1 MNKIRFIF
9 VVVLFLLATPFYKF
23 FELGQ
28 DKDRYLVAG
37 ESRSQLNETINFPRK
52 KILDRN
58 GNELAV
64 SILRSTLLFRSTEEK
79 DLGLAYAERV
89 NEPIFLFNSKRI
101 YFENQLNPVFI
112 KEVREFCD
120 CSVISE
126 PVYRRYYPYGSI
138 ISPLV
143 GFSGV
148 SGGLEGIERS
158 FDASLKSDQR
168 SLNFFRDAKGRR
180 VKGDLKNFIERSSQS
195 DLSLTIDINLQFKLF
210 EELKKSISAAS
221 AKGGFAVIMD
231 ARSGDLLAL
240 ANYPTFNPNRS
251 DRVIQR
257 NLSFDEYLE
266 PGSLIKPITIAGAF
280 NNGIINEDSLVDTNP
295 GYINLSGFK
304 RSEAG
309 GKNYGVLSPSEIISN
324 SSQVGIAKI
333 SIMLSGDQINA
344 NLRSFG
350 IGKELDLNWDGI
362 DSSFLYDSSIL
373 YDIDKASLGYGYLL
387 RANIVQIARA
397 YSAFAN
403 QGEIVEP
410 RITINQ
416 LVRKSKAID
425 SKTADYILDSLRS
438 AVVEGTAE
446 NISDSTISIAGKTGT
461 TEKYIVGS
469 GYTPGKYISSF
480 ASIFPYESPKYIMV
494 VSIDEPDPNNYFG
507 GDISAPIVANLAE
520 HMLINGY
527 IE

>member
-9 VVVLFLLATPFYKF
+9 GVVLILLVTPFYKF

-28 DKDRYLVAG
+28 DKDRFLVAG
-37 ESRSQLNETINFPRK
+37 KSRSQFDETINFPRK

-58 GNELAV
+58 GNELAL
-64 SILRSTLLFRSTEEK
+64 SILRSTLLFRSSAEK
-79 DLGLAYAERV
+79 DLGLTYAKRV
-89 NEPIFLFNSKRI
+89 GEPIFLFNSKRI
-101 YFENQLNPVFI
+101 YFENQLAADFI
-112 KEVREFCD
+112 EELSEFCN
-120 CSVISE
+120 CFVISE
-126 PVYRRYYPYGSI
+126 PIYRRYYPYGGI
-138 ISPLV
+138 ISPLI
-143 GFSGV
+143 GFSGLG
-148 SGGLEGIERS
+148 GGLEGLEKS
-158 FDASLKSDQR
+158 FDASLKSNQR

-180 VKGDLKNFIERSSQS
+180 VKGDLKNFIEKSSQN
-195 DLSLTIDINLQFKLF
+195 DLTLTIDINLQFKLF

-251 DRVIQR
+251 DRIVQR

-280 NNGIINEDSLVDTNP
+280 SNGIINKSSLIDTNP

-309 GKNYGVLSPSEIISN
+309 GKNYGVLTPSEIISN

-333 SIMLSGDQINA
+333 SIKLSGDQITS
-344 NLRSFG
+344 NLRHFG
-350 IGKELDLNWDGI
+350 IGKELDLSWHGI
-362 DSSFLYDSSIL
+362 NSSFLYDSSTL

-397 YSAFAN
+397 YSVFAN
-403 QGEIVEP
+403 QGEMIEP
-410 RITINQ
+410 RIEINQ
-416 LVRKSKAID
+416 PVRKSRAID
-425 SKTADYILDSLRS
+425 SETADYILASLRS
-438 AVVEGTAE
+438 TVVEGTADKV
-446 NISDSTISIAGKTGT
+446 SDSIVSIAGKTGT
-461 TEKYIVGS
+461 TEKYIVGN

-507 GDISAPIVANLAE
+507 GDISAPIVATLAE

>member
-1 MNKIRFIF
+1 M
-9 VVVLFLLATPFYKF
+9 L
-23 FELGQ
+23 
-28 DKDRYLVAG
+28 
-37 ESRSQLNETINFPRK
+37 INFPRK

-58 GNELAV
+58 GNELAL
-64 SILRSTLLFRSTEEK
+64 SILRSTLLFRSSAENA
-79 DLGLAYAERV
+79 LGLPYAKRV
-89 NEPIFLFNSKRI
+89 GEPIFLFNSKRI
-101 YFENQLNPVFI
+101 YFENQLTADFI
-112 KEVREFCD
+112 EELSEFCD
-120 CSVISE
+120 CFVISE
-126 PVYRRYYPYGSI
+126 PIYRRYYPYGGI
-138 ISPLV
+138 ISPLI
-143 GFSGV
+143 GFSGLG
-148 SGGLEGIERS
+148 GGLEGLEKS
-158 FDASLKSDQR
+158 FDASLKSNQR

-180 VKGDLKNFIERSSQS
+180 VKGDLKNFIEKSSQN
-195 DLSLTIDINLQFKLF
+195 DLTLTIDINLQFKLF

-251 DRVIQR
+251 DRIVQR

-280 NNGIINEDSLVDTNP
+280 SNGIINKSSLIDTNP

-309 GKNYGVLSPSEIISN
+309 GKNYGVLTPSEIISN

-333 SIMLSGDQINA
+333 SIMLSGDQITS
-344 NLRSFG
+344 NLRDFG
-350 IGKELDLNWDGI
+350 IDKELDLSWHGI
-362 DSSFLYDSSIL
+362 NSSFLYDSSTL

-397 YSAFAN
+397 YSVFAN
-403 QGEIVEP
+403 QGEMIEP
-410 RITINQ
+410 RIEINQ
-416 LVRKSKAID
+416 PVRKSRAID
-425 SKTADYILDSLRS
+425 SETADYILASLRS
-438 AVVEGTAE
+438 TVVEGTADKV
-446 NISDSTISIAGKTGT
+446 SDSIVSIAGKTGT
-461 TEKYIVGS
+461 TEKYIVGN

-507 GDISAPIVANLAE
+507 GDISAPIVATLAE

>member
-9 VVVLFLLATPFYKF
+9 AVFLILLVTPFYKF

-28 DKDRYLVAG
+28 DKDRFLVAG
-37 ESRSQLNETINFPRK
+37 KSRSQFNETINFPRK

-58 GNELAV
+58 GNELAL
-64 SILRSTLLFRSTEEK
+64 SILRSTLLFRSSAEK
-79 DLGLAYAERV
+79 DLGLTYAKRV
-89 NEPIFLFNSKRI
+89 GEPIFLFNSKRI
-101 YFENQLNPVFI
+101 YFENQLTADFI
-112 KEVREFCD
+112 EELSEFCD
-120 CSVISE
+120 CFVISE
-126 PVYRRYYPYGSI
+126 PIYRRYYPYGGI
-138 ISPLV
+138 ISPLI
-143 GFSGV
+143 GFSGLG
-148 SGGLEGIERS
+148 GGLEGLEKS
-158 FDASLKSDQR
+158 FDASLKSNQR

-180 VKGDLKNFIERSSQS
+180 VKGDLKNFIEKSSQN
-195 DLSLTIDINLQFKLF
+195 DLTLTIDINLQFKLF

-251 DRVIQR
+251 DRIVQR

-280 NNGIINEDSLVDTNP
+280 SNGIINKSSLIDTNP

-309 GKNYGVLSPSEIISN
+309 GKNYGVLTPSEIISN

-333 SIMLSGDQINA
+333 SIMLSGDQITS
-344 NLRSFG
+344 NLRHFG
-350 IGKELDLNWDGI
+350 IDKELDLSWHGI
-362 DSSFLYDSSIL
+362 NSSFLYDSSTL

-397 YSAFAN
+397 YSVFAN
-403 QGEIVEP
+403 QGEMIEP
-410 RITINQ
+410 RIEINQ
-416 LVRKSKAID
+416 PVRKSRAID
-425 SKTADYILDSLRS
+425 SETADYILASLRS
-438 AVVEGTAE
+438 TVVEGTADKV
-446 NISDSTISIAGKTGT
+446 SDSIVSIAGKTGT
-461 TEKYIVGS
+461 TEKYIVGN

-507 GDISAPIVANLAE
+507 GDISAPIVATLAE

>member
-9 VVVLFLLATPFYKF
+9 AVALFLLVTPFYKF

-28 DKDRYLVAG
+28 DKDRFLVAG
-37 ESRSQLNETINFPRK
+37 KSRSQFNETINLPRK

-64 SILRSTLLFRSTEEK
+64 SILRSTLLFRSAEEK
-79 DLGLAYAERV
+79 DLGLTYAKTV

-101 YFENQLNPVFI
+101 YFENQLTPEFI
-112 KEVREFCD
+112 KELKEFCD
-120 CSVISE
+120 CFVISE
-126 PVYRRYYPYGSI
+126 PIYRRYYPYGSI
-138 ISPLV
+138 ISPLI
-143 GFSGV
+143 GFSGI
-148 SGGLEGIERS
+148 SGGLEGLERS
-158 FDASLKSDQR
+158 FDASLMSDQR

-195 DLSLTIDINLQFKLF
+195 DLTLTVDINLQFKLF
-210 EELKKSISAAS
+210 EELKKTISAAS

-231 ARSGDLLAL
+231 ANNGALLAL

-251 DRVIQR
+251 DRVVHR
-257 NLSFDEYLE
+257 NLLFDEYLE

-280 NNGIINEDSLVDTNP
+280 SNGIISEDSLIDTNP

-304 RSEAG
+304 RGEAG
-309 GKNYGVLSPSEIISN
+309 GKNHGVLSPSEIISN

-333 SIMLSGDQINA
+333 SIMLSRDQIIA
-344 NLRSFG
+344 NLRDFG
-350 IGKELDLNWDGI
+350 IGKGLDLNWYGI
-362 DSSFLYDSSIL
+362 DSSFLYDSPIL

-403 QGEIVEP
+403 NGEIVEP
-410 RITINQ
+410 RITIDQ
-416 LVRKSKAID
+416 AVRKSKAID
-425 SKTADYILDSLRS
+425 SKTAKYILASLRS
-438 AVVEGTAE
+438 TVLEGTA
-446 NISDSTISIAGKTGT
+446 NKVSDSIVSIAGKTGT
-461 TEKYIVGS
+461 TEKYIVGN

-480 ASIFPYESPKYIMV
+480 ASIFPYENPKYIMV

-507 GDISAPIVANLAE
+507 GDISAPLVATLAE

-527 IE
+527 IK

>member
-9 VVVLFLLATPFYKF
+9 AVFLILLVTPFYKF

-28 DKDRYLVAG
+28 DKDRFLVAG
-37 ESRSQLNETINFPRK
+37 KSRSQFNETINFPRK

-58 GNELAV
+58 GNELAL
-64 SILRSTLLFRSTEEK
+64 SILRSTLLFRSSAEK
-79 DLGLAYAERV
+79 DLGLTYAKRV
-89 NEPIFLFNSKRI
+89 GEPIFLFNSKRI
-101 YFENQLNPVFI
+101 YFENQLTSDFI
-112 KEVREFCD
+112 EELSEFCD
-120 CSVISE
+120 CFVISE
-126 PVYRRYYPYGSI
+126 PIYRRYYPYGGI
-138 ISPLV
+138 ISPLI
-143 GFSGV
+143 GFSGLG
-148 SGGLEGIERS
+148 GGLEGLEKS
-158 FDASLKSDQR
+158 FDASLKSNQR

-180 VKGDLKNFIERSSQS
+180 VKGDLKNFIEKSSQN
-195 DLSLTIDINLQFKLF
+195 DLTLTIDINLQFKLF

-251 DRVIQR
+251 DRIVQR

-280 NNGIINEDSLVDTNP
+280 SNGIINKSSLIDTNP

-309 GKNYGVLSPSEIISN
+309 GKNYGVLTPSEIISN

-333 SIMLSGDQINA
+333 SIMLSGDQITS
-344 NLRSFG
+344 NLRHFG
-350 IGKELDLNWDGI
+350 IDKELDLSWHGI
-362 DSSFLYDSSIL
+362 NSSFLYDSSTL

-397 YSAFAN
+397 YSVFAN
-403 QGEIVEP
+403 QGEMIEP
-410 RITINQ
+410 RIEINQ
-416 LVRKSKAID
+416 PVRKSRAID
-425 SKTADYILDSLRS
+425 SETADYILASLRS
-438 AVVEGTAE
+438 TVVEGTADKV
-446 NISDSTISIAGKTGT
+446 SDSIVSIAGKTGT
-461 TEKYIVGS
+461 TEKYIVGN

-507 GDISAPIVANLAE
+507 GDISAPIVATLAE

>member
-9 VVVLFLLATPFYKF
+9 AVVLILLVTPFYKF

-28 DKDRYLVAG
+28 DKDRFLVAG
-37 ESRSQLNETINFPRK
+37 KSRSQFNETINFPRK

-58 GNELAV
+58 GNELAL
-64 SILRSTLLFRSTEEK
+64 SILRSTLLFRSSAEK
-79 DLGLAYAERV
+79 DLGLTYAKRV
-89 NEPIFLFNSKRI
+89 GEPIFLFNSKRI
-101 YFENQLNPVFI
+101 YFENQLTADFI
-112 KEVREFCD
+112 EELSEFCD
-120 CSVISE
+120 CFVISE
-126 PVYRRYYPYGSI
+126 PIYRRYYPYGGI
-138 ISPLV
+138 ISPLI
-143 GFSGV
+143 GFSGLG
-148 SGGLEGIERS
+148 GGLEGLEKS
-158 FDASLKSDQR
+158 FDASLKSNQR

-180 VKGDLKNFIERSSQS
+180 VKGDLKNFIEKLSQN
-195 DLSLTIDINLQFKLF
+195 DLTLTIDINLQFKLF

-251 DRVIQR
+251 DRIVQR

-280 NNGIINEDSLVDTNP
+280 SNGIINKSSLIDTNP

-309 GKNYGVLSPSEIISN
+309 GKNYGVLTPSEIISN

-333 SIMLSGDQINA
+333 SIMLSGDQITS
-344 NLRSFG
+344 NLRHFG
-350 IGKELDLNWDGI
+350 IDKELDLSWHGI
-362 DSSFLYDSSIL
+362 NSSFLYDSSTL

-397 YSAFAN
+397 YSVFAN
-403 QGEIVEP
+403 QGEMIEP
-410 RITINQ
+410 RIEINQ
-416 LVRKSKAID
+416 PVRKSRAID
-425 SKTADYILDSLRS
+425 SETADYILASLRS
-438 AVVEGTAE
+438 TVVEGTADKV
-446 NISDSTISIAGKTGT
+446 SDSIVSIAGKTGT
-461 TEKYIVGS
+461 TEKYIVGN

-507 GDISAPIVANLAE
+507 GDISAPIVATLAE

>member
-9 VVVLFLLATPFYKF
+9 AVVLILLVTPFYKF

-28 DKDRYLVAG
+28 DKDRFLVAG
-37 ESRSQLNETINFPRK
+37 KSRSQFDETINFSRK

-58 GNELAV
+58 GNELAL
-64 SILRSTLLFRSTEEK
+64 SILRSTLLFRSSAEK
-79 DLGLAYAERV
+79 DLGLTYAKRV
-89 NEPIFLFNSKRI
+89 GEPIFLFNSKRI
-101 YFENQLNPVFI
+101 YFENQLTADFI
-112 KEVREFCD
+112 EELSEFCD
-120 CSVISE
+120 CFVISE
-126 PVYRRYYPYGSI
+126 PIYRRYYPYGGI
-138 ISPLV
+138 ISPLI
-143 GFSGV
+143 GFSGLG
-148 SGGLEGIERS
+148 GGLEGLEKS
-158 FDASLKSDQR
+158 FDASLKSNQR

-180 VKGDLKNFIERSSQS
+180 VKGDLKNFIEKSSQN
-195 DLSLTIDINLQFKLF
+195 DLTLTIDINLQFKLF

-251 DRVIQR
+251 DRIVQR

-280 NNGIINEDSLVDTNP
+280 SNGIINKSSLIDTNP

-309 GKNYGVLSPSEIISN
+309 GKNYGVLTPSEIISN

-333 SIMLSGDQINA
+333 SIMLSGDQITS
-344 NLRSFG
+344 NLRHFG
-350 IGKELDLNWDGI
+350 IGKELDLSWHGI
-362 DSSFLYDSSIL
+362 NSSFLYDSPTL

-397 YSAFAN
+397 YSVFAN
-403 QGEIVEP
+403 QGEMIEP
-410 RITINQ
+410 RIEINQ
-416 LVRKSKAID
+416 PVRKSRAID
-425 SKTADYILDSLRS
+425 SETADYILASLRS
-438 AVVEGTAE
+438 TVVEGTADKV
-446 NISDSTISIAGKTGT
+446 SDSIVSIAGKTGT
-461 TEKYIVGS
+461 TEKYIVGN

-507 GDISAPIVANLAE
+507 GDISAPIVATLAE

>member
-9 VVVLFLLATPFYKF
+9 AIVLILLVTPFYKF

-28 DKDRYLVAG
+28 DKDRFLVAG
-37 ESRSQLNETINFPRK
+37 KSRSQFNETINFPRK

-58 GNELAV
+58 GNELAL
-64 SILRSTLLFRSTEEK
+64 SILRSTLLFRSSAEK
-79 DLGLAYAERV
+79 DLGLTYAKRV
-89 NEPIFLFNSKRI
+89 GEPIFLFNSKRI
-101 YFENQLNPVFI
+101 YFENQLTADFI
-112 KEVREFCD
+112 EELSEFCD
-120 CSVISE
+120 CFVISE
-126 PVYRRYYPYGSI
+126 PIYRRYYPYGGI
-138 ISPLV
+138 ISPLI
-143 GFSGV
+143 GFSGLG
-148 SGGLEGIERS
+148 GGLEGLEKS
-158 FDASLKSDQR
+158 FDASLKSNQR

-180 VKGDLKNFIERSSQS
+180 VKGDLKNFIEKSSQN
-195 DLSLTIDINLQFKLF
+195 DLTLTIDINLQFKLF

-251 DRVIQR
+251 DRIVQR

-280 NNGIINEDSLVDTNP
+280 SNGIINKSSLIDTNP

-309 GKNYGVLSPSEIISN
+309 GKNYGVLTPSEIISN

-333 SIMLSGDQINA
+333 SIMLSGDQITS
-344 NLRSFG
+344 NLRHFG
-350 IGKELDLNWDGI
+350 IDKELDLSWHGI
-362 DSSFLYDSSIL
+362 NSSFLYDSSTL

-397 YSAFAN
+397 YSVFAN
-403 QGEIVEP
+403 QGEMIEP
-410 RITINQ
+410 RIEINQ
-416 LVRKSKAID
+416 PVRKSRAID
-425 SKTADYILDSLRS
+425 SETADYILASLRS
-438 AVVEGTAE
+438 TVVEGTADKV
-446 NISDSTISIAGKTGT
+446 SDSIVSIAGKTGT
-461 TEKYIVGS
+461 TEKYIVGN

-507 GDISAPIVANLAE
+507 GDISAPIVATLAE

>member
-9 VVVLFLLATPFYKF
+9 AVVLFLLLTPFYKF

-28 DKDRYLVAG
+28 DKDRFLVAG
-37 ESRSQLNETINFPRK
+37 KSRSQFNETINFPRK

-64 SILRSTLLFRSTEEK
+64 SILRSTLLFQSAAEK
-79 DLGLAYAERV
+79 ELGLRYAKKV

-101 YFENQLNPVFI
+101 YFENQLTNDFI
-112 KEVREFCD
+112 KELREFCD
-120 CSVISE
+120 CYAISE
-126 PVYRRYYPYGSI
+126 PLYRRYYPYGSI
-138 ISPLV
+138 ISPLI
-143 GFSGV
+143 GFSGIG
-148 SGGLEGIERS
+148 GGLEGLERS
-158 FDASLKSDQR
+158 FDASLKSNQR

-180 VKGDLKNFIERSSQS
+180 VKGDLKNFIERSSQR
-195 DLSLTIDINLQFKLF
+195 DLTLTIDINLQFKLF

-221 AKGGFAVIMD
+221 AKRGFAVIMD

-251 DRVIQR
+251 DRVVQR

-266 PGSLIKPITIAGAF
+266 PGSLIKPITIAGGFA
-280 NNGIINEDSLVDTNP
+280 NGIINEDSLIDTNP

-309 GKNYGVLSPSEIISN
+309 GKNYGVLTPSEIISN

-333 SIMLSGDQINA
+333 SMMLSGDQITA
-344 NLRSFG
+344 NLRDFG
-350 IGKELDLNWDGI
+350 IGKKLDLSWYGI
-362 DSSFLYDSSIL
+362 DSSFLYDSSTL

-410 RITINQ
+410 RIDINKP
-416 LVRKSKAID
+416 VRKSKAID
-425 SKTADYILDSLRS
+425 SQTATYILASLRS
-438 AVVEGTAE
+438 TVVEGTADKV
-446 NISDSTISIAGKTGT
+446 SDSTVSIAGKTGT
-461 TEKYIVGS
+461 TEKYIVGN

-507 GDISAPIVANLAE
+507 GDISAPIVATLAE
-520 HMLINGY
+520 HMLINAY

>member
-9 VVVLFLLATPFYKF
+9 AVFLILLVTPFYKF

-28 DKDRYLVAG
+28 DKDRFLVAG
-37 ESRSQLNETINFPRK
+37 KSRSQFNETINFPRK

-58 GNELAV
+58 GNELAL
-64 SILRSTLLFRSTEEK
+64 SILRSTLLFRSSAEK
-79 DLGLAYAERV
+79 DLGLTYAKRV
-89 NEPIFLFNSKRI
+89 GEPIFLFNSKRI
-101 YFENQLNPVFI
+101 YFENQLTSDFI
-112 KEVREFCD
+112 EELSEFCD
-120 CSVISE
+120 CFVISE
-126 PVYRRYYPYGSI
+126 PIYRRYYPYGGI
-138 ISPLV
+138 ISPLI
-143 GFSGV
+143 GFSGLG
-148 SGGLEGIERS
+148 GGLEGLEKS
-158 FDASLKSDQR
+158 FDASLKSNQR

-180 VKGDLKNFIERSSQS
+180 VKGDLKNFIEKSSQN
-195 DLSLTIDINLQFKLF
+195 DLTLTIDINLQFKLF

-251 DRVIQR
+251 DRIVQR

-280 NNGIINEDSLVDTNP
+280 SNGIINKSSLIDTNP

-309 GKNYGVLSPSEIISN
+309 GKNYGVLTPSEIISN

-333 SIMLSGDQINA
+333 SIMLSGDQITS
-344 NLRSFG
+344 NLRHFG
-350 IGKELDLNWDGI
+350 IDKELDLSWHGI
-362 DSSFLYDSSIL
+362 NSSFLYDSSTL

-397 YSAFAN
+397 YSVFAN
-403 QGEIVEP
+403 QGEMIEP
-410 RITINQ
+410 RIEINQ
-416 LVRKSKAID
+416 PVRKSRAID
-425 SKTADYILDSLRS
+425 SETADYILASLRS
-438 AVVEGTAE
+438 AVVEGTADKV
-446 NISDSTISIAGKTGT
+446 SDSIVSIAGKTGT
-461 TEKYIVGS
+461 TEKYIVGN

-507 GDISAPIVANLAE
+507 GDISAPIVATLAE